1 MFWAYLTWS
10 GRAPGGGQII
20 NLVFRREAVIDAL
33 LPPDFG
39 RGIAAVCAFKL
50 RLPIPVART
59 F

>member
-20 NLVFRREAVIDAL
+20 NLVFSRQAAIDAL

-39 RGIAAVCAFKL
+39 RGIAAVL
-50 RLPIPVART
+50 RI
-59 F
+59 